1 MGGRN
6 PGRRQ
11 YCKAAAAGTGLVARG
26 AVGAYPLAAMTSEPT
41 HLGAAPADRR
51 QPMWPWLLLPLVTL
65 VLFFVLFKL
74 KAADDSSPPVEA
86 PAQTASSDAP
96 SP

>member
-1 MGGRN
+1 V
-6 PGRRQ
+6 
-11 YCKAAAAGTGLVARG
+11 AGTGSVARG

-65 VLFFVLFKL
+65 ALFFVLFKL
-74 KAADDSSPPVEA
+74 KAADDSSPPGSSDVEA
-86 PAQTASSDAP
+86 PAQTAP
-96 SP
+96 SEDPQSP